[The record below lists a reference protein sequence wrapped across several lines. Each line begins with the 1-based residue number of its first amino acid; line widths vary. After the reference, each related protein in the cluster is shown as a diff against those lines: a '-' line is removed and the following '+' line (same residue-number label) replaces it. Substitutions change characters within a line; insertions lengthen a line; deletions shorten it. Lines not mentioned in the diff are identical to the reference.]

1 MLIVDPETREENP
14 VGKVG
19 EIWVHGDN
27 VAEGYWRNPQA
38 PRTDLTGLQWMTGPV
53 YSRTTRT
60 NRFGTRRS

>member
-38 PRTDLTGLQWMTGPV
+38 SKDRSDRPPMDDGAGLLA
-53 YSRTTRT
+53 
-60 NRFGTRRS
+60 NH